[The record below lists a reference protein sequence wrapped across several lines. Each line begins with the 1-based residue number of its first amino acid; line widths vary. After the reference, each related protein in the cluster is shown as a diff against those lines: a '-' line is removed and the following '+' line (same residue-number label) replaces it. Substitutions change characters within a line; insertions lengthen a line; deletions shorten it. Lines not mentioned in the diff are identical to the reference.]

1 MAFIKKARAG
11 IVHPN
16 WGTENWGRLIES
28 HRAQYRATGY
38 NGLARTASGSPNLIN
53 QASEILG
60 EQFDPKNYLLTHAT
74 IVASVDVEDVPGVK
88 MGNIQE
94 LGKDVH
100 RKWADY
106 RVLPNCDIYINNN
119 HDAWSRDVLLKSYRT
134 FVGAHNFVEHVQI
147 EEQSK
152 GRIIDAAARDIGDS
166 IYTDILIAT
175 NLKHASL
182 IEDIKAGRM
191 GTMSM
196 GCSVTDTICTKCGNV
211 AADETQMC
219 AHIKYAKGNY
229 EFDAQGR
236 KYRIAELCGHRDLD
250 PTGGVHFIEA
260 SWVATPAFAGA
271 VMRNILEPESV
282 NITTQNQIR
291 QVLASPPAEWMKP
304 EDGQISKAARLSF
317 DFGEDEGGGEEEE
330 EKKDEGAPDP
340 MEALETE
347 LEDYVLNNV
356 KKRIKEKLQR
366 DVQED
371 AASDGELATS
381 TGDNIIHQGSKRSK
395 RASEYR
401 TSIATLVKVA
411 RSDVELL
418 DSLAR
423 LNDHLGIKV
432 SRETYVATLRVGST
446 ARHDSLGS
454 YLSACGKVLG
464 RKPTPGEA
472 KTLVRL
478 GQILSLRK

>member
-1 MAFIKKARAG
+1 
-11 IVHPN
+11 
-16 WGTENWGRLIES
+16 
-28 HRAQYRATGY
+28 
-38 NGLARTASGSPNLIN
+38 
-53 QASEILG
+53 
-60 EQFDPKNYLLTHAT
+60 
-74 IVASVDVEDVPGVK
+74 
-88 MGNIQE
+88 
-94 LGKDVH
+94 
-100 RKWADY
+100 
-106 RVLPNCDIYINNN
+106 
-119 HDAWSRDVLLKSYRT
+119 
-134 FVGAHNFVEHVQI
+134 
-147 EEQSK
+147 
-152 GRIIDAAARDIGDS
+152 
-166 IYTDILIAT
+166 
-175 NLKHASL
+175 
-182 IEDIKAGRM
+182 
-191 GTMSM
+191 
-196 GCSVTDTICTKCGNV
+196 
-211 AADETQMC
+211 
-219 AHIKYAKGNY
+219 
-229 EFDAQGR
+229 
-236 KYRIAELCGHRDLD
+236 LD

>member
-1 MAFIKKARAG
+1 MGLTSQEGLRGFSDKI
-11 IVHPN
+11 
-16 WGTENWGRLIES
+16 GRESQADQQLRMLDDYVIFPITSIES
-28 HRAQYRATGY
+28 DWYEGPVHNMEVDEDHTYVVEGVTAY
-38 NGLARTASGSPNLIN
+38 N
-53 QASEILG
+53 
-60 EQFDPKNYLLTHAT
+60 
-74 IVASVDVEDVPGVK
+74 
-88 MGNIQE
+88 
-94 LGKDVH
+94 
-100 RKWADY
+100 
-106 RVLPNCDIYINNN
+106 
-119 HDAWSRDVLLKSYRT
+119 
-134 FVGAHNFVEHVQI
+134 
-147 EEQSK
+147 
-152 GRIIDAAARDIGDS
+152 
-166 IYTDILIAT
+166 
-175 NLKHASL
+175 
-182 IEDIKAGRM
+182 
-191 GTMSM
+191 
-196 GCSVTDTICTKCGNV
+196 CSVTDTICTKCGNV

-219 AHIKYAKGNY
+219 DHIKYAKGNY
-229 EFDAQGR
+229 EFDTQGR
-236 KYRIAELCGHRDLD
+236 KYRIAELCGHKDLD
-250 PTGGVHFIEA
+250 PTGGVNFIEA

-304 EDGQISKAARLSF
+304 EGQISKAARLSF
-317 DFGEDEGGGEEEE
+317 DFGEEDEGGED
-330 EKKDEGAPDP
+330 EKKDEAGPDP

-347 LEDYVLNNV
+347 LEQYVLNNV
-356 KKRIKEKLQR
+356 KKRIKEKLQK

-381 TGDNIIHQGSKRSK
+381 TGDNIIHQGSKLTR

-401 TSIATLVKVA
+401 AGIATLVKIA

-423 LNDHLGIKV
+423 LNERLGIKV
-432 SRETYVATLRVGST
+432 SREMYVATLRVGST

-464 RKPTPGEA
+464 RKPTSGEA